1 MQTIADYD
9 RELFQHYSRIGHA
22 LSSPKRME
30 LLDLLDQGPGSVES
44 LAKRIGASVA
54 NTSRHLQILREGKFV
69 IGRRQGRSVIY
80 RIADESVTVFLGQL
94 RSFAEGH
101 FLEIEKARKDFIEAR
116 IGFDPVDRE
125 ELLRRVRDGEAMVID
140 VRPDE
145 EFGSGHLAGAL
156 SIPLDELERRLD
168 QLPKDR
174 EIVAYCRGPHC
185 VLSVEAVQLLR
196 NKGFIAHRMDLGPAE
211 FMSSGFSIIR
221 A

>member
-1 MQTIADYD
+1 MESIKDYD
-9 RELFQHYSRIGHA
+9 SELFQHYSRVGHA

-30 LLDLLDQGPGSVES
+30 LLDLLAQGPGSVES
-44 LAKRIGASVA
+44 LAKRIGASIA
-54 NTSRHLQILREGKFV
+54 NTSRHLQILREGRFV
-69 IGRRQGRSVIY
+69 IGRREGRSVIY
-80 RIADESVTVFLGQL
+80 RIGDESVTLFLGQL
-94 RSFAEGH
+94 RSFADGH

-125 ELLRRVRDGEAMVID
+125 ELLRRVRDGEALVID

-145 EFGSGHLAGAL
+145 EFGAGHLAGAL

-196 NKGFIAHRMDLGPAE
+196 NKGFRAHRVDLGPAE
-211 FMSSGFSIIR
+211 FTNSGFSMVS
-221 A
+221 